1 MEMAR
6 NAIASRYAGM
16 SEAEF
21 NKEVSNVV
29 RTTKNDAEAAQ
40 ARDRMIRLRE
50 IGMGAKAPSEVVQN
64 EKRGGKNP
72 PSVMALGGKAK
83 GYRYGTPKGGVR
95 KKIKACRGR
104 KANYK
109 A

>member
-6 NAIASRYAGM
+6 NVIASRYAGM

-21 NKEVSNVV
+21 NKEVSDVV
-29 RTTKNDAEAAQ
+29 RATRNDSEAAQ

-50 IGMGAKAPSEVVQN
+50 IGMGAKAPSEVVQD
-64 EKRGGKNP
+64 EKNP
-72 PSVMALGGKAK
+72 SRVMARGGKAK

-95 KKIKACRGR
+95 KKIKAYRGR
-104 KANYK
+104 KANYRK
-109 A
+109 

>member
-1 MEMAR
+1 
-6 NAIASRYAGM
+6 M

-21 NKEVSNVV
+21 NKEVSDVA
-29 RTTKNDAEAAQ
+29 RTARNDSEAAQ

-50 IGMGAKAPSEVVQN
+50 MGMGTKPPSEVVQD

-72 PSVMALGGKAK
+72 PSVMARGGKAK

-95 KKIKACRGR
+95 KKVKACRGR
-104 KANYK
+104 KANY
-109 A
+109 